1 MKEQGAEYY
10 VVKSLEEVKKIINWG
25 VVVMIEIIN
34 LPKLIEKLGD
44 GYYKI
49 KVKNGKIVRVDQEKK
64 IDILKK

>member
-1 MKEQGAEYY
+1 
-10 VVKSLEEVKKIINWG
+10 
-25 VVVMIEIIN
+25 MIEIIN

-49 KVKNGKIVRVDQEKK
+49 KIKNGKIVRVDQEKK